1 MASLLGTSNKNIV
14 LYNVFYNEY
23 DYYMII
29 IYLECLN
36 YFELFGLIVGSGPNT
51 TFTVCTVFTGPV
63 QKRCWTPKKTF
74 GI

>member
-14 LYNVFYNEY
+14 LYNGFYNEY
-23 DYYMII
+23 DYYLFRMFS
-29 IYLECLN
+29 LN